1 MTEIDI
7 ETLEQKYLNTIK
19 SLVEGNLHNILRNL
33 DSMNEISEYWRDIS
47 TDEGFDTGAETTSIS
62 KDQWEKIKSKINFE
76 DLNISRTTQGVGGL
90 STGSLVKIKD
100 EIRIMKL
107 SFFKNFIKIV
117 KSEIIL
123 NENKKLLH

>member
-47 TDEGFDTGAETTSIS
+47 TDEGLI
-62 KDQWEKIKSKINFE
+62 
-76 DLNISRTTQGVGGL
+76 
-90 STGSLVKIKD
+90 LVQKELFILFYREE
-100 EIRIMKL
+100 EI
-107 SFFKNFIKIV
+107 
-117 KSEIIL
+117 
-123 NENKKLLH
+123 